1 MMTTVIGLGNAGCKI
16 TDLLSQYPQY
26 SCYKFDVGLKQGKRS
41 FPIKE
46 YEKLEDYE
54 QKMPSP
60 RAFLREIK
68 DDVLFIVAGGGKVSS
83 CALRILEA
91 TKKNK
96 IRVMYIRPESS
107 ILSETQEKLERMTY
121 NIFQEYA
128 RSGLFYELMLISN
141 SQIEGILGGLTLKD
155 YYDKINQTIASTIHM
170 LNVYRNVKPVVSTFD
185 KKPRGVRICTIGV
198 CDPESH
204 EENMF
209 FSLDNVSD
217 VEYYYAY
224 DKEEIETNQNLLS
237 QVKIKI
243 NEKKEVVKRATYGVY
258 ETDYGQNYLYCI
270 QSTSLIQD

>member
-1 MMTTVIGLGNAGCKI
+1 MTAVIGLGNAGCKI
-16 TDLLSQYPQY
+16 ADLLSQYPQY
-26 SCYKFDVGLKQGKRS
+26 SCYKFDVGLKQSKHS

-60 RAFLREIK
+60 RAFLRGIK

-107 ILSETQEKLERMTY
+107 ILSETQEKLECMTY

-128 RSGLFYELMLISN
+128 RSGLFQELILISN
-141 SQIEGILGGLTLKD
+141 SEIERALGGLTLKD
-155 YYDKINQTIASTIHM
+155 YHDKINQTIVSTVHM
-170 LNVYRNVKPVVSTFD
+170 LNVYRNIRPIVSTFD
-185 KKPRGVRICTIGV
+185 KKPRGVRICTVGI

-237 QVKIKI
+237 QVKINI